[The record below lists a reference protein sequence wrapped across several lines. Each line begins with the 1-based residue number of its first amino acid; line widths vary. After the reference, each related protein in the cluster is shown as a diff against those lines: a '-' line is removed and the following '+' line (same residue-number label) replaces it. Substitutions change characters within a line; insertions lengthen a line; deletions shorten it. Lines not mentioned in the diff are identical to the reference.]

1 MTPEDL
7 DAAREE
13 RQLVDSLWIACYNE
27 PSMLRNEGLLV
38 LPGEESFEQPP
49 DVAGRFFEP
58 MRQASARRAPPV
70 ERTNPGDEAGGGLIL
85 LLGPA
90 PDGGS
95 DFQSR

>member
-1 MTPEDL
+1 MTTEDL

-13 RQLVDSLWIACYNE
+13 RQLVDSLWFACYHE
-27 PSMLRNEGLLV
+27 PSLLRDAGLLV

-58 MRQASARRAPPV
+58 MCQTTSRRAPSNEKSYSEDGSV
-70 ERTNPGDEAGGGLIL
+70 RGMIL

-90 PDGGS
+90 PSGTE
-95 DFQSR
+95 

>member
-1 MTPEDL
+1 MMAPEDL

-13 RQLVDSLWIACYNE
+13 RQLVDSLWIACYHE
-27 PSMLRNEGLLV
+27 PSTLNREGLVV

-58 MRQASARRAPPV
+58 LRRAPLQRAPPSPD
-70 ERTNPGDEAGGGLIL
+70 ERSDPGNGTVGGIML

-90 PDGGS
+90 PGNS
-95 DFQSR
+95 E